1 MSPSSF
7 PVKRGRPKKETLKE
21 DPIKATLIFHLNRQ
35 ADNQIIINRGGRGS
49 SKSFSI
55 AQLLVEYFF
64 TIPDIRIMI
73 LRKTQPSLR
82 ISVIPLI
89 NSIIDSYGM
98 GNRVFEVKQDRNIF
112 SPVNALIHFGGMD
125 DPEKVKSSDW
135 NIIFLEEATEF
146 SYEDYIGCKMLLRSP
161 ICGNIRNKIF
171 MSFNPVDEYHWIKE
185 KVISNASEDYCEI
198 HSTYRHNP
206 FLSDDYVNTIKAL
219 ELQDRN
225 FYRIFSQGEWG
236 RLEHVIYSNWE
247 KVRLL
252 PDGPHTFWGL
262 DFGYNSPSALVKI
275 TMEAKNIGVEE
286 KLYQTGLTN
295 SALISKLNS
304 IIPEEDRGSQIIVA
318 DCAEPDRI
326 QEINESGFWCVPA
339 IKDVSPGIDF
349 LKSCKI
355 RVTEGSDNFIKE
367 ISGYSYRT
375 DRNDRVLDEPVK
387 AFDHCMD
394 AMRYAVFTYHK
405 EGRDNSGSFI
415 KTL

>member
-1 MSPSSF
+1 MSPNNF
-7 PVKRGRPKKETLKE
+7 PVKRGRPKKEVIKS
-21 DPIKATLIFHLNRQ
+21 DAIKATLIFHLNRQ
-35 ADNQIIINRGGRGS
+35 AENQIIINRGGRGS
-49 SKSFSI
+49 SKSYSI

-64 TIPDIRIMI
+64 TVPNIRIMI

-89 NSIIDSYGM
+89 YSIIDSYGLR
-98 GNRVFEVKQDRNIF
+98 NRIFEVKQDRNMF
-112 SPVNALIHFGGMD
+112 SPINSLIHFGGMD

-135 NIIFLEEATEF
+135 NIIFLEEATEYT
-146 SYEDYIGCKMLLRSP
+146 YEDFINLKMLLRAP
-161 ICGNIRNKIF
+161 ICGNVRNKIF
-171 MSFNPVDEYHWIKE
+171 LSFNPTDEYHWIKE
-185 KVISNASEDYCEI
+185 KVIDNHSEDYCEI

-206 FLSDDYVNTIKAL
+206 FLSDDYVNTIRAL
-219 ELQDRN
+219 ETQDRN
-225 FYRIFSQGEWG
+225 FFRIFSEGQWG

-252 PDGPHTFWGL
+252 PDGEFTFWGL
-262 DFGYNSPSALVKI
+262 DFGFNSPSALVKV
-275 TMEAKNIGVEE
+275 TMTGKNIGAEE
-286 KLYQTGLTN
+286 KLYMTGLTN
-295 SALISKLNS
+295 SALITKLNS
-304 IIPEEDRGSQIIVA
+304 IVPEEDRGTQPIYCDA
-318 DCAEPDRI
+318 AEPDRI
-326 QEINESGFWCVPA
+326 KEINEAGFWAIPA
-339 IKDVSPGIDF
+339 VKDVNPGIDY

-375 DRNDRVLDEPVK
+375 DRNGRVLEDPVK

-394 AMRYAVFTYHK
+394 AMRYAAYSFHR